1 MEIINDNGLV
11 PSYGMCNNDKV
22 KKAFPESVY
31 VWIHHNYDTGEQ
43 VELCER
49 ENLMWRS
56 DVRPIE
62 GDQYGN
68 DVVPAPTAEEIIAE
82 CKRVKDIK
90 VLEDGWMVDSE
101 MKSISTRNENL
112 ATALLNFWF
121 KI

>member
-1 MEIINDNGLV
+1 MKIINDNGLV

-31 VWIHHNYDTGEQ
+31 VWIHHSYDTGEQ

-49 ENLMWRS
+49 ENVQWRS
-56 DVRPIE
+56 DVFPD
-62 GDQYGN
+62 GSN
-68 DVVPAPTAEEIIAE
+68 MVPAPTAEEIIAE

-90 VLEDGWMVDSE
+90 VLEDGWMVDGE